1 MKFSVADN
9 IFNGIINKVPFFH
22 SKDSMFLAYFMTM
35 LEPLELM
42 VNKFSNKYFSKVI
55 LYIKKVNKQ
64 TWYIS

>member
-9 IFNGIINKVPFFH
+9 IFNGIIHKVPFFH

-42 VNKFSNKYFSKVI
+42 VYLNLF
-55 LYIKKVNKQ
+55 
-64 TWYIS
+64 